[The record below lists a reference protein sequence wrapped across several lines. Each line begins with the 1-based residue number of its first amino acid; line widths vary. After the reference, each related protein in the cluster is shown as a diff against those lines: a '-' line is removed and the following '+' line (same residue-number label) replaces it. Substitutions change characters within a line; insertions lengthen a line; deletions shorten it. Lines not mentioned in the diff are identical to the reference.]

1 MDGILEI
8 PFVGAY
14 ELRKNLPLLLRQLQ
28 KEGDGVVVTQ
38 GGKPTGMLLSIK
50 RYLEMKML
58 NEELEEA
65 LRELK
70 NKKYLEELSVARK
83 EILAGKGQK
92 AEDVFKELG
101 I

>member
-1 MDGILEI
+1 MDRILEI

-14 ELRKNLPLLLRQLQ
+14 ELRKNLPLLLRRLQ

-38 GGKPTGMLLSIK
+38 RGKPAGMLLSIK

-58 NEELEEA
+58 NEELEDA
-65 LRELK
+65 LRELADK
-70 NKKYLEELSVARK
+70 NYLAELAEARK
-83 EILAGKGQK
+83 EILTGKG
-92 AEDVFKELG
+92 KEARKIFEKLG